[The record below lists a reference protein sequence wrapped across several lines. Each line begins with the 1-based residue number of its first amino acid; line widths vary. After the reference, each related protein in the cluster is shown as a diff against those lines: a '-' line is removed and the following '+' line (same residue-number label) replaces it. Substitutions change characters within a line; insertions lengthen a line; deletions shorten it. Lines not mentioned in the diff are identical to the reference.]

1 MDDLY
6 NGYFLEK
13 DSLILVNIWC
23 AQSSTAV
30 SLGLHVP
37 EQVYPDALTFKP
49 ERFLKSD
56 EGTLVLNPDVLDPAD
71 VVFGFGRRVCP
82 GQHMVY
88 DTMWIAIA
96 TMLVCL
102 EIGKAKDKFGKEIEV
117 AEEFVSRFV
126 T

>member
-1 MDDLY
+1 MRPIEYRCVTRAACSSPTVITVTLRR
-6 NGYFLEK
+6 
-13 DSLILVNIWC
+13 SIL
-23 AQSSTAV
+23 
-30 SLGLHVP
+30 HD